1 MTPKRLRAR
10 SAGWF
15 AVAVEVKICGLTRPA
30 DAALAARLGAA
41 YLGVVFAESTRQVGP
56 AVARDIVNAGGGVP
70 VVGVFV
76 SHPVEDILRLRESAG
91 LSAVQLHG
99 AYDAAVR
106 MRLARERL
114 PFWVVQHIAGPDDL
128 DRLPEQADGASVLMV
143 EPRVPGA
150 VGGTGVALDLSL
162 AQAARARMGRMRL
175 ALAGGLRPD
184 TLARAVALVSPDI
197 VDVSSGVESA
207 PGLKDADRLA
217 RFLEVARDA

>member
-1 MTPKRLRAR
+1 M
-10 SAGWF
+10 
-15 AVAVEVKICGLTRPA
+15 AVDAKICGLTRPG

-56 AVARDIVNAGGGVP
+56 AMARDIVKAGGGIP

-76 SHPVEDILRLRESAG
+76 SHEIDEILRLRDAAG

-99 AYDAAVR
+99 AYDAASR
-106 MRLARERL
+106 MRLRRESL
-114 PFWVVQHIAGPDDL
+114 PTWAVQHIEGPDDL
-128 DRLPEQADGASVLMV
+128 DRLAEQASGADVVMI

-162 AQAARARMGRMRL
+162 AQAARAQIGRARM

-184 TLARAVALVSPDI
+184 TLARAIALVSPDI

-217 RFLEVARDA
+217 RFLEVARDG

>member
-1 MTPKRLRAR
+1 M
-10 SAGWF
+10 G
-15 AVAVEVKICGLTRPA
+15 VEAKICGLTRPG

-41 YLGVVFAESTRQVGP
+41 WLGVVFAESTRQVGP
-56 AVARDIVNAGGGVP
+56 ATAREIVKAAGGVP

-76 SHPVEDILRLRESAG
+76 SHPVDDMLRLRDSAG
-91 LSAVQLHG
+91 LNAVQLHG
-99 AYDAAVR
+99 AYDAATR
-106 MRLARERL
+106 RRLRRERL
-114 PFWVVQHIAGPDDL
+114 PVWAVQHIAGPDDVEQL
-128 DRLPEQADGASVLMV
+128 AEQAEGADVIMI

-150 VGGTGVALDLSL
+150 VGGTGVALDLTL
-162 AQAARARMGRMRL
+162 AQLARARVGRQRL

-184 TLARAVALVSPDI
+184 TLARAIALVCPDI

>member
-1 MTPKRLRAR
+1 L
-10 SAGWF
+10 
-15 AVAVEVKICGLTRPA
+15 AVEAKICGLTRPG
-30 DAALAARLGAA
+30 DAALAARLGAS
-41 YLGVVFAESTRQVGP
+41 YLGVVFAESTRQVGQ
-56 AVARDIVNAGGGVP
+56 AGARDIVKAGGGVP

-76 SHPVEDILRLRESAG
+76 SHPVDDILRLRDTTG

-99 AYDAAVR
+99 SYDAAVR
-106 MRLARERL
+106 MRLMREKL
-114 PFWVVQHIAGPDDL
+114 PVWVVRHIASPDDIEF
-128 DRLPEQADGASVLMV
+128 LPEQADGAAVLML
-143 EPRVPGA
+143 EPQVPGA

-162 AQAARARMGRMRL
+162 AQAARARVGRTRL

-184 TLARAVALVSPDI
+184 TLARAIALVSPDI

>member
-1 MTPKRLRAR
+1 M
-10 SAGWF
+10 
-15 AVAVEVKICGLTRPA
+15 AVEAKICGLTRPR

-56 AVARDIVNAGGGVP
+56 ALAREIVDAAGGVP

-76 SHPVEDILRLRESAG
+76 SHPVDEILRLRDAAG

-99 AYDAAVR
+99 AYDGP
-106 MRLARERL
+106 MRGRLQREEL
-114 PFWVVQHIAGPDDL
+114 PVWVVQHIAGADDL
-128 DRLPEQADGASVLMV
+128 ERLAEQAPRADVVMI

-162 AQAARARMGRMRL
+162 AQAARARVGGARL

-184 TLARAVALVSPDI
+184 TLARAIALVCPDI

-217 RFLEVARDA
+217 RFLEVARDG

>member
-1 MTPKRLRAR
+1 M
-10 SAGWF
+10 
-15 AVAVEVKICGLTRPA
+15 AVKAKICGLTRPG

-56 AVARDIVNAGGGVP
+56 ALARDIVKAADGVP

-76 SHPVEDILRLRESAG
+76 SHPVDDILRLRESAG

-99 AYDAAVR
+99 AYDSELR
-106 MRLARERL
+106 MQLRREKL
-114 PFWVVQHIAGPDDL
+114 PVWVVQHIAGPDDL
-128 DRLPEQADGASVLMV
+128 ARLPDQIDGAAVV
-143 EPRVPGA
+143 VIEPRVPGA

-162 AQAARARMGRMRL
+162 AQAARECLGRTRL

-184 TLARAVALVSPDI
+184 TLARAIALVSPDI

-217 RFLEVARDA
+217 RFLEIARDA

>member
-1 MTPKRLRAR
+1 M
-10 SAGWF
+10 
-15 AVAVEVKICGLTRPA
+15 AVEAKICGLTRPG
-30 DAALAARLGAA
+30 DAALAARLGASW
-41 YLGVVFAESTRQVGP
+41 LGVVFAESTRQVGP
-56 AVARDIVNAGGGVP
+56 ATARDIVEAGGGVP

-76 SHPVEDILRLRESAG
+76 SHPVDDILRLRDSAG

-99 AYDAAVR
+99 AYDAGVR
-106 MRLARERL
+106 MRLAREKL
-114 PFWVVQHIAGPDDL
+114 PVWVVQHIADADDL
-128 DRLPEQADGASVLMV
+128 ERLPEVSDGAHVVMV

-162 AQAARARMGRMRL
+162 AQAARARVGRTRL

-184 TLARAVALVSPDI
+184 TLARAIALVSPDI

>member
-1 MTPKRLRAR
+1 M
-10 SAGWF
+10 
-15 AVAVEVKICGLTRPA
+15 AVEAKICGLTRPG
-30 DAALAARLGAA
+30 DAALAARLGAS
-41 YLGVVFAESTRQVGP
+41 YLGVVFAESTRQVGQ
-56 AVARDIVNAGGGVP
+56 AGARDIVKAGGGVP

-76 SHPVEDILRLRESAG
+76 SHPVDDILRLRDTTG

-99 AYDAAVR
+99 SYDAAVR
-106 MRLARERL
+106 MRLMREKL
-114 PFWVVQHIAGPDDL
+114 PVWVVRHIASPDDIEL
-128 DRLPEQADGASVLMV
+128 LPEQADGAAVLMV
-143 EPRVPGA
+143 EPQVPGA

-162 AQAARARMGRMRL
+162 AQAARARVGRTRL

-184 TLARAVALVSPDI
+184 TLARAIALVSPDI

>member
-1 MTPKRLRAR
+1 M
-10 SAGWF
+10 G
-15 AVAVEVKICGLTRPA
+15 VEAKICGLTRPG

-56 AVARDIVNAGGGVP
+56 AMARDIVTAGGGVP

-76 SHPVEDILRLRESAG
+76 SHPVDDILRLRDAAR

-99 AYDAAVR
+99 SYDAAVR

-114 PFWVVQHIAGPDDL
+114 PVWVVQHIAGPEDL
-128 DRLPEQADGASVLMV
+128 DRLPDQSDGAAVVML

-162 AQAARARMGRMRL
+162 ARAARARVGRTRL

-184 TLARAVALVSPDI
+184 TLARAIALVSPDI